1 MMKDSNQSLSKLDTE
16 SNLQNSEQL
25 LQELMDQQEIKNPEL
40 AAKQAR
46 LIQKLRESST
56 NETLDA

>member
-40 AAKQAR
+40 Q
-46 LIQKLRESST
+46 QSKL
-56 NETLDA
+56 D